1 MGRRGSVTQHSA
13 LSTQHWRS
21 LAPSLLPIET
31 MGRRLAALFTMA
43 LLLGLV
49 LVLLWNVYVH
59 HQSGADVEEPAMVA
73 LDARAA

>member
-1 MGRRGSVTQHSA
+1 MK
-13 LSTQHWRS
+13 
-21 LAPSLLPIET
+21 T

-43 LLLGLV
+43 LLFGLV

-59 HQSGADVEEPAMVA
+59 HQSGADVEEPTMVA